1 MVLLTGLDIVLKRK
15 VNDTALTTSTF
26 IIHPFLFM
34 FKISRGPSTSTTPSV
49 SWGWGTVSTSPT
61 TSRPRRQ
68 FWGRMKVRE
77 SDLCALIHSPVRA
90 YLWKA
95 ANGLPIITF
104 ETKRPPAHTIFQTP
118 NFLLKGVY
126 FIMLIYIKCLITYTT
141 SYILSLTIL
150 TFLIN
155 QCFSEQ

>member
-1 MVLLTGLDIVLKRK
+1 M
-15 VNDTALTTSTF
+15 NNTALTTSTF

-49 SWGWGTVSTSPT
+49 SWGWGTASTSQT
-61 TSRPRRQ
+61 TSRPRRR
-68 FWGRMKVRE
+68 FWGRMKVRQ
-77 SDLCALIHSPVRA
+77 SDLCVLIHSPVRA

-104 ETKRPPAHTIFQTP
+104 ETKRPPARIIFETP
-118 NFLLKGVY
+118 NIRQKGVPVH
-126 FIMLIYIKCLITYTT
+126 FIMLIYIKCFITYTT
-141 SYILSLTIL
+141 SYILLLTIF

-155 QCFSEQ
+155 QYFPEP